1 MLCEKL
7 MRLSLWI
14 CWNRIIFIFLKR
26 SFAAGTEYRMKCV
39 WHLADF
45 HSFCL
50 GSCPVSAGPLGFTWP
65 WCNRRFQLA
74 QGQEGNPSLGG
85 RDVRCAVHLESC
97 SLKSNID
104 VTLWNVSNFLFPT
117 LLSLTVFRLFS
128 SDVGCFRWINHFFP
142 GCAQKS
148 SYHDFGLFRHVL
160 WSHLVYASQTY
171 PYWSSSGK
179 GTKRIAVVKFT
190 WAWIH
195 VHCRTGPLVLNLQEF
210 SSSS

>member
-1 MLCEKL
+1 

-26 SFAAGTEYRMKCV
+26 SFAAGTQYRMKCV

-50 GSCPVSAGPLGFTWP
+50 GSCPVSGGPLGFTWP

-74 QGQEGNPSLGG
+74 QGQEGNPTLGG

-117 LLSLTVFRLFS
+117 LLSLTFFRLFS
-128 SDVGCFRWINHFFP
+128 SDVGCFDEATTFSWLCTKIFITWLWFVLT
-142 GCAQKS
+142 CFMVSLSVCKS
-148 SYHDFGLFRHVL
+148 N
-160 WSHLVYASQTY
+160 A
-171 PYWSSSGK
+171 
-179 GTKRIAVVKFT
+179 
-190 WAWIH
+190 
-195 VHCRTGPLVLNLQEF
+195 PLLK
-210 SSSS
+210 

>member
-26 SFAAGTEYRMKCV
+26 SFAAGTQYRMKCV

-50 GSCPVSAGPLGFTWP
+50 GSCLVSGGPLGFTWP

-74 QGQEGNPSLGG
+74 QGQEGNPTFGG
-85 RDVRCAVHLESC
+85 EGCEVFSTFGIMFIKKQHWCDAVKCQQFSFPHLV
-97 SLKSNID
+97 
-104 VTLWNVSNFLFPT
+104 VTDFFPT
-117 LLSLTVFRLFS
+117 VFQRCWL
-128 SDVGCFRWINHFFP
+128 FRWSSHFFP

-148 SYHDFGLFRHVL
+148 SEHDFGLFRHVL
-160 WSHLVYASQTY
+160 WSHLVYASQTH